1 MNKPAPIE
9 HDTAH
14 FLPADLSDASVTR
27 VVFGPLWQLPRRNAW
42 RVLLAVAIALVLVYA
57 ASVAVLLGQ
66 GVGVWGNNQPVHWGL
81 GILNYIWWLGI
92 GHAGTFISALL
103 LLIERP
109 WRSSLSRLAELMTLM
124 AVVCAALYPILHLG
138 RPWLFYW
145 TLPYPNE
152 MGLWPQFKSPTA
164 WDLFAILA
172 YLSVSLLF
180 LWVGA
185 IPDLATARDRARGA
199 IAPRLYGLL
208 ALGWRSSQRHWA
220 CWRQCTRV
228 LAILAIALVFA
239 VSSGYAFLLTMGPQS
254 GWHSTLLPPY
264 FVAGAV
270 FSGFALVTLLAIGVR
285 WLLQMEVLITLRHL
299 DQLGCLLLA
308 TGWLTAYGL
317 LMELFMPLYSG
328 DAHEIELLAVRL
340 SGPHAWSFWLSLV
353 CNVLVLQ
360 LLWWRSLRRRIVV
373 LASVAVLVL
382 VGMWAERFMLLIT
395 PQTLDFLA
403 SAWGHYRPTGWDI
416 SLFVGSFGV
425 FLLPYCLFVRYLPMV
440 AAFEIKQAL
449 AQAREHADG

>member
-1 MNKPAPIE
+1 MKPEPLL

-14 FLPADLSDASVTR
+14 FLPADLSDQNVSR
-27 VVFGPLWQLPRRNAW
+27 LVFGPLQQFPRRGAW
-42 RVLLAVAIALVLVYA
+42 RCLFGLAIALVLLYVL
-57 ASVAVLLGQ
+57 AVVVLFSQ

-81 GILNYIWWLGI
+81 DILNYIWWLGI

-109 WRSSLSRLAELMTLM
+109 WRHSLNRLAELMTLM
-124 AVVCAALYPILHLG
+124 AVICAALYPLLHLG

-145 TLPYPNE
+145 TMPYPNE

-164 WDLFAILA
+164 WDMFAIVA

-185 IPDLATARDRARGA
+185 IPDFATARDRAKGI
-199 IAPRLYGLL
+199 IAPRFYGLL

-220 CWRQCTRV
+220 FWHRSTRV

-239 VSSGYAFLLTMGPQS
+239 VSSGYSFLLTMGPQA
-254 GWHSTLLPPY
+254 GWHSTVLPPY

-270 FSGFALVTLLAIGVR
+270 FSGFALVTLLAIGLR
-285 WLLQMEVLITLRHL
+285 WLLRIEVLITLRHL
-299 DQLGCLLLA
+299 DMLGCLLLA
-308 TGWLTAYGL
+308 TGWLTAYGYL
-317 LMELFMPLYSG
+317 ADLFIPLYSG
-328 DAHEIELLAVRL
+328 HPQELEVMRDRLA
-340 SGPHAWSFWLSLV
+340 GPHAWSFWLAIL
-353 CNVLVLQ
+353 CNVVLLQ
-360 LLWWRSLRRRIVV
+360 LLWWRRVRCQPGR
-373 LASVAVLVL
+373 LATVAVLVL
-382 VGMWAERFMLLIT
+382 VGMWAERFMLLIP
-395 PQTLDFLA
+395 PQTRDFLP
-403 SAWGHYRPTGWDI
+403 SAWGTYSPTFWDL

-440 AAFEIKQAL
+440 SAFEVKQAL
-449 AQAREHADG
+449 HQAREQTND